1 MSDALLGRRRL
12 VVLASGGGSNLQAVL
27 DACADGRLNATV
39 VAVLSDRGQAFALER
54 ADAAGVPAVWMDP
67 KRADDRRAY
76 DIGLAEAVAA
86 YKPDWIVL
94 AGWMRILS
102 AGFLDRFPGRV
113 LNLHPARPGELAG
126 LHAISRAFDEGLAGL
141 RTSTGVM
148 VHLVPDEAVD
158 AGPVLGTV
166 DVAIRSTDY
175 LVDLE
180 RRVHDAEHRL
190 LVDVLAALCR
200 GRTAES
206 LTRAVLSK
214 SLQPESL
221 LSLEAQP

>member
-1 MSDALLGRRRL
+1 MTEPRRRL
-12 VVLASGGGSNLQAVL
+12 VVLASGSGSNLQAVL
-27 DACADGRLNATV
+27 DACADGQIHGEV
-39 VAVLSDRGQAFALER
+39 VAVLSDRGQAYALER

-76 DIGLAEAVAA
+76 DIGLADAVAA
-86 YKPDWIVL
+86 YDPDWIVL

-102 AGFLDRFPGRV
+102 NAFLAKFPGKV
-113 LNLHPARPGELAG
+113 INLHPARPGELAG

-148 VHLVPDEAVD
+148 VHLVPDEEVD
-158 AGPVLGTV
+158 AGPVLATV

-175 LVDLE
+175 LADLE

-190 LVDVLAALCR
+190 IVDVLAALCS
-200 GRTAES
+200 GRTTES
-206 LTRAVLSK
+206 LT
-214 SLQPESL
+214 ESL
-221 LSLEAQP
+221 LSLEAHP